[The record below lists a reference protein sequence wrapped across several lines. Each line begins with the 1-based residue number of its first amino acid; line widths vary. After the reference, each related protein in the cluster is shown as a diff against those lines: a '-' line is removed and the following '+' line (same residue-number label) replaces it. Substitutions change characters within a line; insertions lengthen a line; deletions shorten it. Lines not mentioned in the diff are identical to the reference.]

1 MNYYANPDGITD
13 GVGGVAGSSEGTPA
27 SSSSSSSSSSSPAEE
42 AELLAA
48 TVQQL
53 LDDHDSDGG
62 ALRSLTKYRS
72 AACDQ
77 SSLSLP
83 LNPSVW
89 LCIVR
94 SDLSTYRCV

>member
-1 MNYYANPDGITD
+1 MLEAEELRHMLTTLPAMNYYANPDGITD

-27 SSSSSSSSSSSPAEE
+27 SSSSSSSSGPAEE

-62 ALRSLTKYRS
+62 ALRSLTKHRS

-83 LNPSVW
+83 LNPSV
-89 LCIVR
+89 
-94 SDLSTYRCV
+94 

>member
-1 MNYYANPDGITD
+1 MLTTLPAMNYYANPDGITD

-27 SSSSSSSSSSSPAEE
+27 SSSSSSPAEE
-42 AELLAA
+42 AEFLAA

-62 ALRSLTKYRS
+62 ALRSLTKHRS

-83 LNPSVW
+83 LNPSV
-89 LCIVR
+89 
-94 SDLSTYRCV
+94 

>member
-1 MNYYANPDGITD
+1 MLTTLPAMNYYANPDGITD

-27 SSSSSSSSSSSPAEE
+27 SSSSSSSSSPAEE

-62 ALRSLTKYRS
+62 ALRSLTKHRS

-83 LNPSVW
+83 LNPSV
-89 LCIVR
+89 
-94 SDLSTYRCV
+94 